1 MNEAKS
7 ESTPIN
13 MSSILSPS
21 VAQYLHPD
29 YLQPLPTTVSTR
41 FCYDKLQNKCPLF
54 LSHQYNC
61 KLLMLKLIWIRKQEK
76 NSKL

>member
-29 YLQPLPTTVSTR
+29 YLQPLPTTVS
-41 FCYDKLQNKCPLF
+41 FPFFISKC
-54 LSHQYNC
+54 S
-61 KLLMLKLIWIRKQEK
+61 LLRIVLMT
-76 NSKL
+76 